1 MTHFFELIFVY
12 GARCDQLLLR
22 FYLHRGIHVFWASQ
36 ETQVAKNPPANAGD
50 GGLIPGSG
58 RSPGGGHGSPL
69 QYPCLENSMH
79 RRAWRATVHR
89 VTKSQAQLSMC
100 AWLCMRVHTH
110 THTHTHTHSRL
121 PASFDFPHRTW
132 DPTSLTRAQISVS
145 CIGRQSLNHSKAREV
160 HDPWIYSANCT
171 NLLTLL
177 TTCES
182 LSFQNQILNEICLIS
197 NWLWYFPEGL
207 WKITKSLFLHLVN
220 ERCYNNEIYLISWVA

>member
-110 THTHTHTHSRL
+110 THTHTHTHIQGFQHHL
-121 PASFDFPHRTW
+121 IFH
-132 DPTSLTRAQISVS
+132 I
-145 CIGRQSLNHSKAREV
+145 ARG
-160 HDPWIYSANCT
+160 I
-171 NLLTLL
+171 LL
-177 TTCES
+177 
-182 LSFQNQILNEICLIS
+182 
-197 NWLWYFPEGL
+197 LWPGL
-207 WKITKSLFLHLVN
+207 KSLFPASEGRVLTIQKPGKSMTHESIQQTV
-220 ERCYNNEIYLISWVA
+220 RIFWHC

>member
-1 MTHFFELIFVY
+1 MILFVILFFFSGFTFRSMTHFFELIFVY

-89 VTKSQAQLSMC
+89 VAESRTWLS
-100 AWLCMRVHTH
+100 VHSWMDSWAVSTLRLLWIELFWGPVVKTPCFYCRGMAAIPGWGTDPSCH
-110 THTHTHTHSRL
+110 KVQRL
-121 PASFDFPHRTW
+121 PPPKSTGLFH
-132 DPTSLTRAQISVS
+132 
-145 CIGRQSLNHSKAREV
+145 
-160 HDPWIYSANCT
+160 T
-171 NLLTLL
+171 NAKWNVI
-177 TTCES
+177 
-182 LSFQNQILNEICLIS
+182 F
-197 NWLWYFPEGL
+197 
-207 WKITKSLFLHLVN
+207 
-220 ERCYNNEIYLISWVA
+220 